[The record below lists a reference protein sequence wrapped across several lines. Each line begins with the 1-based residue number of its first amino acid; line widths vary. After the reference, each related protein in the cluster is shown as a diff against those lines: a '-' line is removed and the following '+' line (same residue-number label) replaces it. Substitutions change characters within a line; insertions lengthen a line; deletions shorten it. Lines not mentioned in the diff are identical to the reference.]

1 MMLSPITFG
10 GNLQFGLLIL
20 ALLAAGLAP
29 AVSSAAPSSQRFTIG
44 STGVTCSIAP
54 ASVSCQSATSSRT
67 VSATL
72 SPEGKVATCSAPQG
86 SSPGCVLWPG
96 AVYKNFVPAPPI
108 GRFACI
114 PLGSD
119 FFNEPTGVVC
129 TVIATGQGFRITAG
143 TVSRVN
149 TISPRPHPPC
159 TTPALSAALER
170 AHHERSL
177 APSYLSKGSQCV
189 GSYALGQFIDVHD
202 GQSDDVTVVFRAAGL
217 AWMLGGAA
225 DCGNGEIPARIWYL
239 SCAVN

>member
-1 MMLSPITFG
+1 MRFA
-10 GNLQFGLLIL
+10 LLIL

-29 AVSSAAPSSQRFTIG
+29 AASSAAPSSQRFTVG
-44 STGVTCSIAP
+44 STGVTCAIAP
-54 ASVSCQSATSSRT
+54 TSVSCQSATSSPT

-72 SPEGKVATCSAPQG
+72 SPEGKVSTCSAPQG
-86 SSPGCVLWPG
+86 SSPRCILWPG
-96 AVYKNFVPAPPI
+96 AVYKNFSPAPPI

-119 FFNEPTGVVC
+119 FFNEPTGIVC

-149 TISPRPHPPC
+149 TISPGPHPPC
-159 TTPALSAALER
+159 TTAALTSALER
-170 AHHERSL
+170 AYHERSL

-189 GSYALGQFIDVHD
+189 GSYALGQFISVHD
-202 GQSDDVTVVFRAAGL
+202 GQSDDVTVVFRAAGR
-217 AWMLGGAA
+217 AWMLGGSA
-225 DCGNGEIPARIWYL
+225 DCGNGGIPARIWYL